1 MNQTSLMANVIRDFA
16 PDYRF
21 HPFIGLGLGM
31 VAADTSAGGIM
42 SRTGQTITLKGTKVQ
57 PAVQGLAGF
66 AYALSPRTTL
76 EFGYRLMGVNKIK
89 YNSTVSALAG
99 GGSNVNANVTR
110 ARMAAFNSSQINAPG
125 GFSGTYTNQTVT
137 IGLRYTFGTPPAPPP
152 PPPPPPVMAPPPPPP
167 PAPPPPPVT
176 PEAPQAAA
184 PSNEKVFTVYF
195 RFDRSNLTRDAQAVV
210 KAAADYTRTGPVSKV
225 LVTGYTDT
233 SGSAAYNMK
242 LSERRAK
249 STAKALAAAGVDK
262 SKLSL
267 AWKGKTELAVPT
279 ADGVKEP
286 ANRRSTIDV
295 QF

>member
-1 MNQTSLMANVIRDFA
+1 
-16 PDYRF
+16 
-21 HPFIGLGLGM
+21 
-31 VAADTSAGGIM
+31 
-42 SRTGQTITLKGTKVQ
+42 
-57 PAVQGLAGF
+57 
-66 AYALSPRTTL
+66 
-76 EFGYRLMGVNKIK
+76 
-89 YNSTVSALAG
+89 
-99 GGSNVNANVTR
+99 
-110 ARMAAFNSSQINAPG
+110 
-125 GFSGTYTNQTVT
+125 
-137 IGLRYTFGTPPAPPP
+137 
-152 PPPPPPVMAPPPPPP
+152 
-167 PAPPPPPVT
+167 VT